1 MGKKITWFESYVT
14 ICKYS
19 AEITDEQAK
28 LFEED
33 EDKFL
38 MRLILEEIENWSGIK
53 LRMKMNMILVLRRI
67 NYDTQRILYLVRRL
81 FSKET

>member
-33 EDKFL
+33 EDKFFDEVDF
-38 MRLILEEIENWSGIK
+38 RGDRELEWDKIKNEEESDFTIE
-53 LRMKMNMILVLRRI
+53 
-67 NYDTQRILYLVRRL
+67 
-81 FSKET
+81 EA